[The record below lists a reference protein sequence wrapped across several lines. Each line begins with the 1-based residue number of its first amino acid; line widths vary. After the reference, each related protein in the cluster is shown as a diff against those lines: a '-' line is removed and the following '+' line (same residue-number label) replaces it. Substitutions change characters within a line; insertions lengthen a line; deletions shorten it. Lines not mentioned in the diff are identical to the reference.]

1 MVSLFLCPFHYWT
14 FSPVIRSQGL
24 FEVQLSGHDL
34 NTKLK
39 AQYVGPNGQSDLS
52 LPLDYLDWMRIQPW
66 WLSGFMNSKFK

>member
-14 FSPVIRSQGL
+14 FSPVIRSQGP
-24 FEVQLSGHDL
+24 FEIQLSGHDL

-52 LPLDYLDWMRIQPW
+52 LPLDYLDWILDL
-66 WLSGFMNSKFK
+66 WLE